1 MPLGQN
7 IVKWTSCVM
16 LGACT
21 GCASCLTVV
30 PPDIA
35 ITGEKTAIERQ
46 IVGEYR
52 ELEKD
57 AWVISTVKTPVYGVR
72 ASSAGETGDG
82 ELMAA
87 LRLREYHDG
96 KIRKYKDEG
105 VLGET
110 STGLA
115 SYREAARYER
125 DPEEK
130 KKLLAV
136 IEEENRARRII
147 FTRSAAQTGI
157 EPVEEDILRAG
168 RSFAMEQARTARR
181 GDWLQNRNGAWS
193 RKK

>member
-1 MPLGQN
+1 
-7 IVKWTSCVM
+7 M
-16 LGACT
+16 LCACT

-52 ELEKD
+52 ELEKN

-72 ASSAGETGDG
+72 ARTAGETGDG
-82 ELMAA
+82 GLMAA
-87 LRLREYHDG
+87 LRLREYHDE

-105 VLGET
+105 ALGEA
-110 STGLA
+110 STGLI
-115 SYREAARYER
+115 SYRGVGRYER
-125 DPEEK
+125 NPEEK

-147 FTRSAAQTGI
+147 FSRSAAQTGI
-157 EPVEEDILRAG
+157 EPAEEDILRAG
-168 RSFAMEQARTARR
+168 RSFAVEQARTAAR
-181 GDWLQNRNGAWS
+181 GDWLQNRNGTWS